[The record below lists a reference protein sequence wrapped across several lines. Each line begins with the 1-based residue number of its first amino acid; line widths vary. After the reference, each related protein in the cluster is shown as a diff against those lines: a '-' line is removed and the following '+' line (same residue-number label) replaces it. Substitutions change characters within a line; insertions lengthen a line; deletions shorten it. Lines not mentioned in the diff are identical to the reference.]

1 MSEIKRAYWWV
12 NHKQTFQQEFDG
24 GYLWSPKKSA
34 TGATNR
40 FYDNMR
46 RAKPGDSVVSYAD
59 GRIRALGEVTDTATT
74 APKPATFRT
83 VGSNWSDWGW
93 LLPVQWQRVRK
104 EARPVEKLRD
114 LLPALP
120 TKYSPLNNK
129 TGKGNQNAYL
139 SEINPALMELI
150 AEWTLGTS
158 GAPTAPCDSSLL
170 LEIVEQNECKKIEQ
184 DLALSE
190 SERQV
195 LMLARK
201 GQGVFRERV
210 FSQHTRCVVSGIS
223 DPRLLRASHI
233 KPWRLC
239 ETSIERLDPKNGLLL
254 APNLDHVFDRGLI
267 SFYDDGSLLISSTLT
282 PNDSTKLG
290 LDLYGGAKTS
300 LMPHLPY
307 IRFHRANIF
316 IP

>member
-1 MSEIKRAYWWV
+1 MSEITRAYWWV
-12 NHKQTFQQEFDG
+12 NHKQTFQQEFEG

-83 VGSNWSDWGW
+83 VGSKWSDWGW
-93 LLPVQWQRVRK
+93 LLPVQWQRVNA
-104 EARPVEKLRD
+104 EPRPADHLAE
-114 LLPALP
+114 LLPVLP
-120 TKYSPLNNK
+120 EKYSPLNTS

-139 SEINPALMELI
+139 SEIDSGLMSLVKSWTNGTTDAVQPSCDSAALLELIEEKECGEIDRNPAL
-150 AEWTLGTS
+150 S
-158 GAPTAPCDSSLL
+158 
-170 LEIVEQNECKKIEQ
+170 Q
-184 DLALSE
+184 
-190 SERQV
+190 SEREALV
-195 LMLARK
+195 LARK

-210 FSQHTRCVVSGIS
+210 IALHGSCVVSGIG

-239 ETSIERLDPKNGLLL
+239 ETSTERLDPQNGLLL
-254 APNLDHVFDRGLI
+254 APNLDQMFDRGLI
-267 SFYDDGSLLISSTLT
+267 SFNDDGSLIVSSTLA
-282 PNDSTKLG
+282 DVDRGAMG
-290 LDLYGGAKTS
+290 LHLVQRSRIS
-300 LMPHLPY
+300 LAPHLRY
-307 IRFHRANIF
+307 IEYHRASVL